1 MLAIDGGPKVRETP
15 FPQRH
20 LFGAEERQAALRLF
34 SAAMESGDS
43 IGYSGPEE
51 LAYEREFAAFM
62 GGGYVDL
69 VNSGTAA
76 LYAALGALKLEAA
89 GEVVIPPITDPGG
102 AMPAALL
109 CQVPVVADAAPGS
122 FNAGAEQIEAV
133 LTPHTPH
140 HCRGPYC
147 RRTSGY
153 DTNFG
158 ASRGARHPGHRG
170 LRPRPTGRATRG
182 S

>member
-15 FPQRH
+15 FPKRY
-20 LFGAEERQAALRLF
+20 LFGDEERQVALRLF
-34 SAAMESGDS
+34 SEAQESGNA

-51 LAYEREFAAFM
+51 LSYEREFAAFM
-62 GGGYVDL
+62 GGGYADL
-69 VNSGTAA
+69 VNSGTSA

-122 FNAGAEQIEAV
+122 FNAGAEQIAAV
-133 LTPHTPH
+133 LTPHTH
-140 HCRGPYC
+140 C

-153 DTNFG
+153 DADFG
-158 ASRGARHPGHRG
+158 AGRGARHTGHRG
-170 LRPRPTGRATRG
+170 LRPGPRG
-182 S
+182 AL